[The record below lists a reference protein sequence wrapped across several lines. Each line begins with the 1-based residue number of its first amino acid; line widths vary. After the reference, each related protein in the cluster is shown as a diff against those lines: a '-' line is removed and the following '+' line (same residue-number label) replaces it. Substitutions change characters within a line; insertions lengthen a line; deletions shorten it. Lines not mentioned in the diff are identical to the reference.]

1 MWLLNSFLI
10 VGLLIKLFKQ
20 LACLI
25 SYRTEQHNVVTVHV
39 FFFFYHQSTSKHSHY
54 KFFFFFFFF
63 FTFYITSIIFYYYS
77 NKKIHYNT
85 NFFFTFLYKFFLF
98 YITSSLFTNFKTN
111 NPLLCSV
118 LYMSLSNK
126 SNNYEKEKGRF
137 VKVSF

>member
-39 FFFFYHQSTSKHSHY
+39 
-54 KFFFFFFFF
+54 FFFFFFF